1 MARDLYA
8 QLFAALPT
16 PHVAVDPDMVV
27 VDANDAYLGMFGMT
41 RADVVGRD
49 IVSLFPPDPGSLDV
63 DGTPFILQSFQRAA
77 ASRRPDPMPVAR
89 YDIADRD
96 TGVPRERYWS
106 HLAVPVVAD
115 DEVVLV
121 VQVLTEVTDYV
132 LGQQAALPTPTEG
145 TWRARAEEVEAQ
157 MLARAGEVSRARAAE
172 SDALAL
178 RAALAEAAL
187 GMAKAR
193 DLAEL
198 RGVLVDRGLRTV
210 GATTGAI
217 GVLRGRVVS
226 QAITTGA
233 DDAIAAYAEIPLD
246 SELIPA
252 AVTVGRRPVLLG
264 DRAVG
269 GASGAGMAEM
279 FEATG
284 LHAVVGYPL
293 LAGGETLGALTFGWD
308 HPRSFSPA
316 DEDVFSALAAQCAQA
331 LVRIRARDAEQ
342 ARAVQA
348 VEMSEAL
355 QRSLLTEPTQHPGCT
370 VAARYRPAGLLAQIG
385 GDWFDSFTT
394 AAGLVDVVVGDVSG
408 HDQDAAALMGQARN
422 LLRGIAYTVDEPPA
436 AVVGQ
441 LDRAM
446 ADLGTGVYATLVLA
460 CLEEPDEREV
470 RVVRWT
476 NAGHPAPLVVRT
488 DGRVELLD
496 TRPELM
502 LGVDP
507 AARRSDHRAELAPGE
522 TLLLYTDGLV
532 ERRGTDLDDGT
543 AWLVATVGAATAAG
557 VRGGDLCDHLLD
569 LVAQEAEDDIA
580 LLALQLDPAPVL
592 TRDRDDLWLPAAT
605 PPVPAPAQQWALT
618 DLRGLA
624 AVRRA
629 ARQLL
634 LDTALPTGAAGP
646 EDPDVVE
653 DTVEQVVLVIDEL
666 ASNALRHGRPPARL
680 EVFDRADSWV
690 VVAADA
696 AVERLPEPAVDRP
709 AAEGGHGL
717 YLVAD
722 LSLTHGVDVTP
733 EDKQVWAEV
742 PKPPTS

>member
-1 MARDLYA
+1 
-8 QLFAALPT
+8 
-16 PHVAVDPDMVV
+16 
-27 VDANDAYLGMFGMT
+27 
-41 RADVVGRD
+41 
-49 IVSLFPPDPGSLDV
+49 
-63 DGTPFILQSFQRAA
+63 
-77 ASRRPDPMPVAR
+77 
-89 YDIADRD
+89 
-96 TGVPRERYWS
+96 
-106 HLAVPVVAD
+106 
-115 DEVVLV
+115 
-121 VQVLTEVTDYV
+121 
-132 LGQQAALPTPTEG
+132 
-145 TWRARAEEVEAQ
+145 
-157 MLARAGEVSRARAAE
+157 
-172 SDALAL
+172 
-178 RAALAEAAL
+178 
-187 GMAKAR
+187 
-193 DLAEL
+193 
-198 RGVLVDRGLRTV
+198 VDRGLATV
-210 GATTGAI
+210 GATAGAI
-217 GVLRGRVVS
+217 GVRRGGVVS
-226 QAITTGA
+226 QSITTGA
-233 DDAIAAYAEIPLD
+233 GEAMAAYSDIPLE

-264 DRAVG
+264 DRAAG
-269 GASGAGMAEM
+269 AASGAGMAEM
-279 FEATG
+279 LESTG
-284 LHAVVGYPL
+284 MHAVVGYPL
-293 LAGGETLGALTFGWD
+293 LAGGEALGALTFGWD
-308 HPRSFSPA
+308 HPRAFTPA

-331 LVRIRARDAEQ
+331 LVRIQARETEQ

-355 QRSLLTEPTQHPGCT
+355 QRSLLTEPAQHAGCT
-370 VAARYRPAGLLAQIG
+370 VTARYRPAGLLVQIG

-394 AAGLVDVVVGDVSG
+394 SAGLVDVVVGDVSG

-441 LDRAM
+441 LDRAL

-460 CLEEPDEREV
+460 CLDEPDEHDV
-470 RVVRWT
+470 RTVRWT

-488 DGRVELLD
+488 DGRVEVLD

-507 AARRSDHRAELAPGE
+507 TATRSDHRTELAPGE

-532 ERRGTDLDDGT
+532 ERRGSDLDDGT
-543 AWLVATVGAATAAG
+543 AWLVAAVTAAAAAGLRGAA
-557 VRGGDLCDHLLD
+557 LCDHLLD
-569 LVAQEAEDDIA
+569 LVAGDAEDDIA
-580 LLALQLDPAPVL
+580 LLALQLDPSPAL

-605 PPVPAPAQQWALT
+605 PPVPAAAQRWALT

-634 LDTALPTGAAGP
+634 IDTALPAGAPGP
-646 EDPDVVE
+646 TAPDVVE

-680 EVFDRADSWV
+680 EVFDRDDSWL
-690 VVAADA
+690 VVAVDA

-722 LSLTHGVDVTP
+722 LATTHGVDVTA

-742 PKPPTS
+742 PKPPGS